1 MTINI
6 STILIPSVQL
16 VVPVTFFALFCF
28 LAYLSRKRFTSDVG
42 FFQKYYCSSLMFVLM
57 VVTFFL
63 STWLGASYWFHYT
76 RMDIELFLLLMS
88 LLSILSLHLP
98 FEIMR
103 FYVSS
108 KLDNVYFFM
117 IFNSLSVHVDASFF
131 QKKETN
137 DNATIEST
145 LTEDEEET
153 LLIERFVSLLLPA
166 LTPSVKEV
174 TIASHVIDHRRR
186 EKMVKALMNYGAEI
200 IFEGKRKTPRKEIF
214 SLNLQYGGLPLKN
227 PFSLQKRKN
236 GFKVRKYGSL
246 ITFKPPHFRR

>member
-200 IFEGKRKTPRKEIF
+200 ILKERERHRE
-214 SLNLQYGGLPLKN
+214 K
-227 PFSLQKRKN
+227 
-236 GFKVRKYGSL
+236 KYSV
-246 ITFKPPHFRR
+246 